1 MLSLFPLI
9 SAQVFESVQ
18 ETSSSSEAGF
28 QYVSA
33 LFVGTSALLVG
44 VGFLLFFKWTKV
56 EKLKSSLPSKRKLT
70 TIKKDFKIG
79 DMVKS
84 KSK

>member
-1 MLSLFPLI
+1 MNKILGTAFGLVAIFQNLLLSLFPLI
-9 SAQVFESVQ
+9 SAQVFENVV

-56 EKLKSSLPSKRKLT
+56 EKMKALT
-70 TIKKDFKIG
+70 TNTRK
-79 DMVKS
+79 
-84 KSK
+84 